1 MNNAIELKP
10 RALVEEVDTL
20 LSDNTPASAPTQR
33 EIEAAVAGKLVSAV
47 IRASKNER
55 FNASISFSSVVD
67 RIAVTVVMGPRFIID
82 ESIVLGT
89 PEAAGAMS
97 IMVKQIEAVEDHQ

>member
-1 MNNAIELKP
+1 MNNAIELKA
-10 RALVEEVDTL
+10 RALVEEVDTF
-20 LSDNTPASAPTQR
+20 LSDSMPANAPTQR
-33 EIEAAVAGKLVSAV
+33 EIEAAVAGELVSAV

-67 RIAVTVVMGPRFIID
+67 RISITAVKGSKFIID